1 MGNHRQVQ
9 RTKERKLTEEKGS
22 VRGCDEQR
30 ALWRKLGV
38 AASHWLRCCQV
49 RRKSAF
55 LLPGRVV
62 VTLPLWGL
70 QLKGSDRV

>member
-22 VRGCDEQR
+22 VRGCDERR

-38 AASHWLRCCQV
+38 VASHWLRCCQV
-49 RRKSAF
+49 GRKSAF
-55 LLPGRVV
+55 LLPGCVV